1 MSNIPVENGPVV
13 IVGAGQAGFSVAAKL
28 RDLGHSGRITLVGAE
43 PHPPYQRPPLSK
55 GYLLGDITEER
66 LHLRPLTFY
75 DQKTIELRLGTEVEA
90 IDRDRREAR
99 LNDGSVL
106 SYSRLVL
113 ATGSRPRL
121 LPPDQGGD
129 LDGVYY
135 LRSIADIQ
143 RLAREFVA
151 GRRVVIVGGG
161 YIGLEAA
168 AVSAKLGLGVTLIE
182 SAPRILQR
190 VASAHTASFFR
201 ELHRSHGV
209 DILEGVGLTRLAGR
223 EGRVTG
229 AVLSDGRSLP
239 ADFVIVGIGIHP
251 NVELAEMAGL
261 DTENGIA
268 VDAQCRTTDPFILAA
283 GDCASFPWKG
293 RRLRLESVGN
303 AVEQGEAVAKTI
315 MGQPQKYHAE
325 PWFWSDQ
332 FDCKLQIAG
341 LGGDHDC
348 AITRQVS
355 DTSLSIWYYRGD
367 DLLAVDAIN
376 QPAAYM
382 VGKRLIAQGKSP
394 DRMKVGDAG
403 FELKSLLV

>member
-1 MSNIPVENGPVV
+1 MSNVPIENGPVV
-13 IVGAGQAGFSVAAKL
+13 IVGAGQAGFSVAARL

-55 GYLLGDITEER
+55 GYLLGDLTEER
-66 LHLRPLTFY
+66 LHLRPPAFY
-75 DQKTIELRLGTEVEA
+75 EQKAIELRLGTEVEA

-106 SYSRLVL
+106 SYGHLVL

-121 LPPDQGGD
+121 LPADQGGD

-135 LRSIADIQ
+135 LRSIADIKK
-143 RLAREFVA
+143 LAQEFVA
-151 GRRVVIVGGG
+151 GRRVLVVGGG

-168 AVSAKLGLGVTLIE
+168 AVSAKRGLNVTLIE

-190 VASAHTASFFR
+190 VASTHTASFFR

-209 DILEGVGLTRLAGR
+209 EILEGVGLARLAGR
-223 EGRVTG
+223 DGQVTD

-239 ADFVIVGIGIHP
+239 TDFVVVGIGIKP
-251 NVELAEMAGL
+251 NVELAELAGL
-261 DTENGIA
+261 DVENGIM
-268 VDAQCRTTDPFILAA
+268 VDASCRTPDPAILAA

-315 MGQPQKYHAE
+315 MGQPHEYHAE

-341 LGGDHDC
+341 LGGDHDT
-348 AITRQVS
+348 AVTRQAS
-355 DTSLSIWYYRGD
+355 DTSLSVWYYRGD

-376 QPAAYM
+376 QPGAYM

-394 DRMKVGDAG
+394 DRTKVGDAG
-403 FELKSLLV
+403 FELKSLLA

>member
-1 MSNIPVENGPVV
+1 MSNVPVENGPVV

-28 RDLGHSGRITLVGAE
+28 RDLGHSGRITLIGEEA
-43 PHPPYQRPPLSK
+43 HPPYQRPPLSK
-55 GYLLGDITEER
+55 GYLLGDLTQER
-66 LHLRPLTFY
+66 LHLRPPAFY
-75 DQKTIELRLGTEVEA
+75 SQKAIELRLGTKVEM

-99 LNDGSVL
+99 LSDGSIL
-106 SYSRLVL
+106 PYSHLVL

-143 RLAREFVA
+143 RLAQEFVA

-168 AVSAKLGLGVTLIE
+168 AVSAKLGLDVTLIE

-190 VASAHTASFFR
+190 VASANTASFFR
-201 ELHRSHGV
+201 ELHRSRDV
-209 DILEGVGLTRLAGR
+209 DILEGAGLAHLAGR
-223 EGRVTG
+223 EGRVTD
-229 AVLSDGRSLP
+229 AVLTDGRSLP

-251 NVELAEMAGL
+251 NVELAEMSGL
-261 DTENGIA
+261 DTENGIK
-268 VDAQCRTTDPFILAA
+268 VDAQCRTTDPAVLAA
-283 GDCASFPWKG
+283 GDCVSFPWKG
-293 RRLRLESVGN
+293 RRIRLESVGN

-315 MGQPQKYHAE
+315 MGQPHEYHAE

-341 LGGDHDC
+341 LSGDYDC
-348 AITRQVS
+348 AVTRQVS
-355 DTSLSIWYYRGD
+355 ETSLSVWYYRGKE
-367 DLLAVDAIN
+367 LLAVDAIN
-376 QPAAYM
+376 QPGSYM
-382 VGKRLIAQGKSP
+382 VAKRLIAQGKSADP
-394 DRMKVGDAG
+394 AKVAEPG
-403 FELKSLLV
+403 FELKSLLA

>member
-1 MSNIPVENGPVV
+1 MSNVPEENGPVV

-43 PHPPYQRPPLSK
+43 LHPPYQRPPLSK
-55 GYLLGDITEER
+55 GYLLGDLTEER
-66 LHLRPLTFY
+66 LHLRPQAFY
-75 DQKTIELRLGTEVEA
+75 DQKAIELRLGTEVEA
-90 IDRDRREAR
+90 IDRDRREAK
-99 LNDGSVL
+99 LSDGSVL
-106 SYSRLVL
+106 SYSHLVL

-121 LPPDQGGD
+121 LPLNQGGD
-129 LDGVYY
+129 LDRVYY
-135 LRSIADIQ
+135 LRSIADI
-143 RLAREFVA
+143 RKLAPEFVA

-168 AVSAKLGLGVTLIE
+168 AVSAKLGLRVTLIE

-190 VASAHTASFFR
+190 VASADTASFFR
-201 ELHRSHGV
+201 ELHRSHDV
-209 DILEGVGLTRLAGR
+209 EILEGAGLAHLAGR
-223 EGRVTG
+223 EGRVTD
-229 AVLSDGRSLP
+229 AVLTDGRSLP

-251 NVELAEMAGL
+251 NVELAEMAGV
-261 DTENGIA
+261 DVENGIK
-268 VDAQCRTTDPFILAA
+268 VDAQCRATDPYILAA
-283 GDCASFPWKG
+283 GDCASFPWKD
-293 RRLRLESVGN
+293 RRIRLESVGN
-303 AVEQGEAVAKTI
+303 AVDQGEAVAKTI
-315 MGQPQKYHAE
+315 MGQPHEYRAE

-341 LGGDHDC
+341 LSGDYDG
-348 AITRQVS
+348 AVTRRVS

-394 DRMKVGDAG
+394 DRTKVGDTG
-403 FELKSLLV
+403 FDLKSLLA

>member
-1 MSNIPVENGPVV
+1 MSDTPVENGPVV
-13 IVGAGQAGFSVAAKL
+13 IVGAGQAGFSAAAKL
-28 RDLGHSGRITLVGAE
+28 RDLGHRGRITLVGAE

-55 GYLLGDITEER
+55 GYLLGDLTEER

-75 DQKTIELRLGTEVEA
+75 DQRAIELRLGMEVEA
-90 IDRDRREAR
+90 IDRDRRQVR
-99 LNDGSVL
+99 LGDGSVL
-106 SYSRLVL
+106 PYSHLAL

-121 LPPDQGGD
+121 LPPDQGGN
-129 LDGVYY
+129 LDGVYC

-143 RLAREFVA
+143 KLTQEFAA

-168 AVSAKLGLGVTLIE
+168 AVSAKLGLKVTLIE

-190 VASAHTASFFR
+190 VASSRTASFFR
-201 ELHRSHGV
+201 DLHQGHGV
-209 DILEGVGLTRLAGR
+209 DILEGAGLAHLAGS
-223 EGRVTG
+223 EGRVSH
-229 AVLSDGRSLP
+229 AVLTDGRSLP
-239 ADFVIVGIGIHP
+239 ADFVIVGIGIKP
-251 NVELAEMAGL
+251 NVELAEKAGL
-261 DTENGIA
+261 DVGNGIE
-268 VDAQCRTTDPFILAA
+268 VDASCRTTDPAILAA

-293 RRLRLESVGN
+293 RRIRLESVGN

-315 MGQPQKYHAE
+315 MGQPHEYQAE

-348 AITRQVS
+348 AVTRQVS
-355 DTSLSIWYYRGD
+355 DSSLSIWYYRGD

-394 DRMKVGDAG
+394 DRAKVGDAG
-403 FELKSLLV
+403 FELKSLLA